1 MWKDTYNGC
10 RHTACEPSKSK
21 ARVMTGTPQLNLE
34 RLHER
39 HPGLTQ
45 ALGESYTEAA
55 CVCWS
60 RHHTPPITV
69 SLKRVNNADQARVVN
84 FTVPDDRTR
93 AAHAN
98 EIDATEAG
106 AYGVSLAAIED
117 IVGLVAVG
125 RAETLTGADWYI
137 APNGTSLDDLENC
150 IRLEVSGTS
159 AGTSAEIN
167 RRLLEKITQA
177 SRGDSNL
184 PAIASVVGFKALE
197 VAVSSLVARA

>member
-1 MWKDTYNGC
+1 
-10 RHTACEPSKSK
+10 
-21 ARVMTGTPQLNLE
+21 MTPDRELQIV

-60 RHHTPPITV
+60 RHHAPPVTV
-69 SLKRVNNADQARVVN
+69 SLKRASNAEESRVVN
-84 FTVPDDRTR
+84 FAVPDARMR

-106 AYGVSLAAIED
+106 AYGVSLAAVED
-117 IVGLVAVG
+117 IEGLVAVG
-125 RAETLTGADWYI
+125 RAETLTGADWYV
-137 APNGTSLDDLENC
+137 APDGASLEDLENC

-167 RRLLEKITQA
+167 RRLLEKIAQA

-197 VAVSSLVARA
+197 VVISSVVVRS